1 MSDKQV
7 DEINL
12 KDLSKKIA
20 QSSGNK
26 NVIKAMKPSVDKTK
40 SDLAAMRKRL
50 DALKAGYAAESV
62 ELEEGVID
70 QVKDIVANKQAK
82 KISGVMVDMFTAS
95 AISQIYD
102 KVNDANKA
110 KMDKLPIVK
119 LADVAMKMM
128 KKEGVE
134 NLEEMKNTHALIDT
148 ADGNKVVSMA
158 SSEQGVKQSKA
169 SAERPPMSVKDKNT
183 LKIVK
188 LRKAASQK
196 ASERMIGY
204 PLKEEVSEANTYV
217 GQRDKMKIV
226 DRKPHPEGG
235 HIVTMQTRT
244 GKTIKRRLHKGKVT
258 DMNEDLQIDEVLDT
272 PKAMQSYRDKAK
284 YSADRAA
291 SSAAA
296 KILRGKDK
304 DGNRAD
310 HSPEV
315 KTRDKRAKGL
325 KMVDRNATRKVFK
338 ALRKEETQIDEASKE
353 GTIRIIDLG
362 RMGKGKGFQ
371 VQRMTK
377 GKFVDQGK
385 PYKSQKDAEKVRKDG
400 QHSMQFEA
408 APKIKGDWLKK
419 ERERNR
425 EHDAAMGRTATGRKK
440 PTRTMTSTQKS
451 LASFREQMA
460 EGGMKRIATTQSN
473 KIDRMASGGKKGLET
488 FKKKPTAKEAFEPHM
503 MYDPKTGKGYKA
515 EKEADHLRMK
525 KMGYTHD
532 KPEVNEKYK
541 IMHKT
546 MSAALQHAYD
556 EAEKKGYEVDKD
568 DIDNKVAMGPR
579 KPSSGK
585 TNSYN
590 LGLSKKGKPVKQK
603 LHVQVY
609 NMDNKGYELN
619 MYVS

>member
-50 DALKAGYAAESV
+50 DALKAGYAAECV
-62 ELEEGVID
+62 ELDESKSLI
-70 QVKDIVANKQAK
+70 KDYEKY
-82 KISGVMVDMFTAS
+82 M
-95 AISQIYD
+95 SQ
-102 KVNDANKA
+102 
-110 KMDKLPIVK
+110 
-119 LADVAMKMM
+119 
-128 KKEGVE
+128 
-134 NLEEMKNTHALIDT
+134 
-148 ADGNKVVSMA
+148 GNKKDHNAIDYLMSMPKYKRMSRDQMA
-158 SSEQGVKQSKA
+158 KA
-169 SAERPPMSVKDKNT
+169 IGDHK
-183 LKIVK
+183 
-188 LRKAASQK
+188 RKGIF
-196 ASERMIGY
+196 R
-204 PLKEEVSEANTYV
+204 EEVSEANTYV

-235 HIVTMQTRT
+235 HIVTLQTRT
-244 GKTIKRRLHKGKVT
+244 GKTIKRRVHKGKVT

-338 ALRKEETQIDEASKE
+338 ALRKEEVS
-353 GTIRIIDLG
+353 
-362 RMGKGKGFQ
+362 
-371 VQRMTK
+371 
-377 GKFVDQGK
+377 
-385 PYKSQKDAEKVRKDG
+385 
-400 QHSMQFEA
+400 
-408 APKIKGDWLKK
+408 
-419 ERERNR
+419 
-425 EHDAAMGRTATGRKK
+425 
-440 PTRTMTSTQKS
+440 
-451 LASFREQMA
+451 

-473 KIDRMASGGKKGLET
+473 KAERMASGGKKGLET
-488 FKKKPTAKEAFEPHM
+488 FKKKP
-503 MYDPKTGKGYKA
+503 
-515 EKEADHLRMK
+515 ADSRMSNLNK
-525 KMGYTHD
+525 KM
-532 KPEVNEKYK
+532 NEKYK
-541 IMHKT
+541 LHHKT

-556 EAEKKGYEVDKD
+556 EAEKKGYEIDKN

>member
-50 DALKAGYAAESV
+50 DALKAGYATESV
-62 ELEEGVID
+62 E
-70 QVKDIVANKQAK
+70 
-82 KISGVMVDMFTAS
+82 
-95 AISQIYD
+95 
-102 KVNDANKA
+102 
-110 KMDKLPIVK
+110 
-119 LADVAMKMM
+119 
-128 KKEGVE
+128 
-134 NLEEMKNTHALIDT
+134 
-148 ADGNKVVSMA
+148 
-158 SSEQGVKQSKA
+158 
-169 SAERPPMSVKDKNT
+169 
-183 LKIVK
+183 
-188 LRKAASQK
+188 
-196 ASERMIGY
+196 
-204 PLKEEVSEANTYV
+204 EANTYV

-235 HIVTMQTRT
+235 HIVTLQTRT

-473 KIDRMASGGKKGLET
+473 KIDRMASGDKKGLET

>member
-62 ELEEGVID
+62 ELDESKSLI
-70 QVKDIVANKQAK
+70 KDYEKY
-82 KISGVMVDMFTAS
+82 M
-95 AISQIYD
+95 SQ
-102 KVNDANKA
+102 
-110 KMDKLPIVK
+110 
-119 LADVAMKMM
+119 
-128 KKEGVE
+128 
-134 NLEEMKNTHALIDT
+134 
-148 ADGNKVVSMA
+148 GNKKDHNAIDYLMSMPKYKRMSRDQMA
-158 SSEQGVKQSKA
+158 KA
-169 SAERPPMSVKDKNT
+169 IGDHK
-183 LKIVK
+183 
-188 LRKAASQK
+188 RKGIF
-196 ASERMIGY
+196 R
-204 PLKEEVSEANTYV
+204 EEVSEANTYV

-235 HIVTMQTRT
+235 HIVTLQTRT

-338 ALRKEETQIDEASKE
+338 ALRKEEVS
-353 GTIRIIDLG
+353 
-362 RMGKGKGFQ
+362 
-371 VQRMTK
+371 
-377 GKFVDQGK
+377 
-385 PYKSQKDAEKVRKDG
+385 
-400 QHSMQFEA
+400 
-408 APKIKGDWLKK
+408 
-419 ERERNR
+419 
-425 EHDAAMGRTATGRKK
+425 
-440 PTRTMTSTQKS
+440 
-451 LASFREQMA
+451 

-473 KIDRMASGGKKGLET
+473 KAERMASGGKKGLET
-488 FKKKPTAKEAFEPHM
+488 FKKKP
-503 MYDPKTGKGYKA
+503 
-515 EKEADHLRMK
+515 ADSRMSNLNK
-525 KMGYTHD
+525 KM
-532 KPEVNEKYK
+532 NEKYK
-541 IMHKT
+541 LHHKT

>member
-62 ELEEGVID
+62 ELDESKSLI
-70 QVKDIVANKQAK
+70 KDYEKY
-82 KISGVMVDMFTAS
+82 M
-95 AISQIYD
+95 SQ
-102 KVNDANKA
+102 
-110 KMDKLPIVK
+110 
-119 LADVAMKMM
+119 
-128 KKEGVE
+128 
-134 NLEEMKNTHALIDT
+134 
-148 ADGNKVVSMA
+148 GNKKDHNAIDYLMSMPKYKRMSRDQMA
-158 SSEQGVKQSKA
+158 KA
-169 SAERPPMSVKDKNT
+169 IGDHK
-183 LKIVK
+183 
-188 LRKAASQK
+188 RKGIF
-196 ASERMIGY
+196 R
-204 PLKEEVSEANTYV
+204 EEVSEANTYV

-235 HIVTMQTRT
+235 HIVTLQTRT

-338 ALRKEETQIDEASKE
+338 ALRKEEVS
-353 GTIRIIDLG
+353 
-362 RMGKGKGFQ
+362 
-371 VQRMTK
+371 
-377 GKFVDQGK
+377 
-385 PYKSQKDAEKVRKDG
+385 
-400 QHSMQFEA
+400 
-408 APKIKGDWLKK
+408 
-419 ERERNR
+419 
-425 EHDAAMGRTATGRKK
+425 
-440 PTRTMTSTQKS
+440 
-451 LASFREQMA
+451 

-473 KIDRMASGGKKGLET
+473 KAERMASGGKKGLET
-488 FKKKPTAKEAFEPHM
+488 FKKKP
-503 MYDPKTGKGYKA
+503 
-515 EKEADHLRMK
+515 ADSRMSNLNK
-525 KMGYTHD
+525 KM
-532 KPEVNEKYK
+532 NEKYK
-541 IMHKT
+541 LHHKT

-556 EAEKKGYEVDKD
+556 EAEKKGYEIDKN

-590 LGLSKKGKPVKQK
+590 LGLSKNGKPVKQK
-603 LHVQVY
+603 LHIQVY

>member
-1 MSDKQV
+1 MSDKKV

-26 NVIKAMKPSVDKTK
+26 NLHKAMKKSKDKTT

-70 QVKDIVANKQAK
+70 QVKDIVAKKQAK

-110 KMDKLPIVK
+110 KMDKLPITK

-128 KKEGVE
+128 KRESAELDEAKQVLAHGGKGQYKIVS
-134 NLEEMKNTHALIDT
+134 
-148 ADGNKVVSMA
+148 DGGAISVMFKGKVVGKGDFDRGADSFFISMKGQKGQKSFDDA
-158 SSEQGVKQSKA
+158 QDIADYFAK
-169 SAERPPMSVKDKNT
+169 M
-183 LKIVK
+183 KI
-188 LRKAASQK
+188 
-196 ASERMIGY
+196 
-204 PLKEEVSEANTYV
+204 KEEV
-217 GQRDKMKIV
+217 
-226 DRKPHPEGG
+226 
-235 HIVTMQTRT
+235 
-244 GKTIKRRLHKGKVT
+244 
-258 DMNEDLQIDEVLDT
+258 QIDEVLDT

-310 HSPEV
+310 HSAEV

-325 KMVDRNATRKVFK
+325 KMVDRNAARKTFK

-408 APKIKGDWLKK
+408 APKMKGDWLKK

-451 LASFREQMA
+451 LASLR
-460 EGGMKRIATTQSN
+460 
-473 KIDRMASGGKKGLET
+473 
-488 FKKKPTAKEAFEPHM
+488 KEM
-503 MYDPKTGKGYKA
+503 
-515 EKEADHLRMK
+515 
-525 KMGYTHD
+525 
-532 KPEVNEKYK
+532 NEKYK
-541 IMHKT
+541 LHHKT

-556 EAEKKGYEVDKD
+556 EVKKKGYEIDKD
-568 DIDNKVAMGPR
+568 DIDNKVAFGPK

-585 TNSYN
+585 TNSYS
-590 LGLSKKGKPVKQK
+590 LGLSKNGKPVKQK
-603 LHVQVY
+603 LHIQVY

>member
-26 NVIKAMKPSVDKTK
+26 NVIKAMKPTVDKTK
-40 SDLAAMRKRL
+40 NDLAAMRKRL

-408 APKIKGDWLKK
+408 APKMKGDWLKK

-451 LASFREQMA
+451 LASLRKEM
-460 EGGMKRIATTQSN
+460 
-473 KIDRMASGGKKGLET
+473 
-488 FKKKPTAKEAFEPHM
+488 KEAFEPHM

-556 EAEKKGYEVDKD
+556 EAEKKGFEVDKD

-590 LGLSKKGKPVKQK
+590 LGLSKNGKPVKKK
-603 LHVQVY
+603 LHIQVY

-619 MYVS
+619 MYMS